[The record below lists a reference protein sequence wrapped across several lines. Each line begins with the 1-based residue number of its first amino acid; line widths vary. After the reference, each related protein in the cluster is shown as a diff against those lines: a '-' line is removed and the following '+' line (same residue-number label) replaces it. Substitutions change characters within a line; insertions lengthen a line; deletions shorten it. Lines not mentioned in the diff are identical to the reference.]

1 MPSLFSGPK
10 LPSQPKPV
18 MPPTPDEA
26 VTGVTP
32 DARKRLAAA
41 LSGRSSVLSTG
52 TGGGL
57 APTKQFLGQ

>member
-10 LPSQPKPV
+10 LPQQPKPV
-18 MPPTPDEA
+18 MPPTTDEA

-41 LSGRSSVLSTG
+41 FSQRSSLLSTG
-52 TGGGL
+52 TTSGL
-57 APTKQFLGQ
+57 TPSKALLGQ

>member
-10 LPSQPKPV
+10 LPDQPKIV
-18 MPPTPDEA
+18 QPPTPDEA

-41 LSGRSSVLSTG
+41 FSQRSSALSVG
-52 TGGGL
+52 TTSGL
-57 APTKQFLGQ
+57 TPVKSLLGQ